1 MRHYKISIL
10 FILAA
15 ALLTAC
21 VSPMGMT
28 QSTTPLEGRTYET
41 LGKGSGSS
49 SAFSV
54 LGLWQVNRTDI
65 DEAIREAIRQE
76 KKGALV
82 KEAAQK
88 KKGDALINV
97 TWQERT
103 FWFILIGWHRLEVK
117 GEVIRFTDKDEAKK
131 PVKKRGR

>member
-1 MRHYKISIL
+1 MRNYKI
-10 FILAA
+10 FILLILAT
-15 ALLTAC
+15 ALLSAC

-28 QSTTPLEGRTYET
+28 SSTTPLEGRTYET

-49 SAFSV
+49 NAFSV

-65 DEAIREAIRQE
+65 DEAIREASRQ
-76 KKGALV
+76 KN
-82 KEAAQK
+82 
-88 KKGDALINV
+88 GDALINV

-103 FWFILIGWHRLEVK
+103 YWFILIGWHKLEIK

-131 PVKKRGR
+131 PEKGRKR

>member
-1 MRHYKISIL
+1 MRNYKIFIL
-10 FILAA
+10 LILAA
-15 ALLTAC
+15 ALMSAC

-28 QSTTPLEGRTYET
+28 SSTTPLEGKTYET

-65 DEAIREAIRQE
+65 DEAIREASRQ
-76 KKGALV
+76 KG
-82 KEAAQK
+82 
-88 KKGDALINV
+88 GDALINV

-117 GEVIRFTDKDEAKK
+117 GEVIRFIEKEEAKK
-131 PVKKRGR
+131 PAKRRGR